1 MNVKTL
7 FFNRNLAKDVY
18 MTHLD
23 GFVPKDHVSKVRK
36 LQRPFIEQIKLLK
49 FKIFVLMR

>member
-7 FFNRNLAKDVY
+7 FFNGNLAKDVY
-18 MTHLD
+18 MTYLD
-23 GFVPKDHVSKVRK
+23 GFVPKDHVSKVHK
-36 LQRPFIEQIKLLK
+36 LQRPLIEQIKLLK